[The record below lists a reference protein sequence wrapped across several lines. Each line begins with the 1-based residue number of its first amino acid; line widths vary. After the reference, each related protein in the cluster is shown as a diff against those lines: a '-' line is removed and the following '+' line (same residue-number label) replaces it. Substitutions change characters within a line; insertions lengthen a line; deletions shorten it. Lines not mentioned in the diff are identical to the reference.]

1 MKFVLHVAI
10 RSRSNPLSGH
20 SGKDSHTLFVRSQ
33 SSLFAW
39 RRAAGWRGSDFAYCI
54 NLLFFSNTY
63 KKVRVLTK
71 GK

>member
-1 MKFVLHVAI
+1 VVFLGKRQKKSNALRPFPIFAFRVAV
-10 RSRSNPLSGH
+10 GC
-20 SGKDSHTLFVRSQ
+20 
-33 SSLFAW
+33 
-39 RRAAGWRGSDFAYCI
+39 WRGSDFAYCI